1 MLITPSRV
9 MDRAC
14 LEQRSGYNRGAG
26 ACNNLVRN
34 CPHRVCSDIGTHRSV
49 CIMART
55 RAPVRAI
62 TNNSASPTN
71 NSASPMLCDCRATA
85 ATVVRQRKG
94 ASTHKSLSFTS
105 FHHRHAAS
113 LSCTPSLSCMPSCV
127 QEVILTLIGNTRV
140 FLSRKSD
147 RWQILQSRRSAAPNR
162 NEHDPDQRR
171 EIDVVRDNNQ
181 TIGPSL
187 GGLVTANLGRK
198 KLC

>member
-1 MLITPSRV
+1 
-9 MDRAC
+9 MDPAC
-14 LEQRSGYNRGAG
+14 PEQRSGYNRGVG
-26 ACNNLVRN
+26 ACNDLVRN
-34 CPHRVCSDIGTHRSV
+34 CPHRVCSDIGTHRSA

-62 TNNSASPTN
+62 TNIPRR
-71 NSASPMLCDCRATA
+71 PQIIPRLLCCATA
-85 ATVVRQRKG
+85 VRQRRLLCDRERG
-94 ASTHKSLSFTS
+94 RVRTNHCRSRRSIIGVP
-105 FHHRHAAS
+105 AS
-113 LSCTPSLSCMPSCV
+113 LSCTSSLSCMPSCV

-162 NEHDPDQRR
+162 NEHDPDQRHDV
-171 EIDVVRDNNQ
+171 DVVRDNNQ